1 MSSKKEL
8 VLIVPIGYKTPDFV
22 KSCTPEENALLI
34 NYGEGLL
41 KHHNSLVNR
50 KVSDVHI
57 RKLSQTL
64 QNKEQMID
72 KLKSEHTTQQK
83 SAKSDII
90 NIKQEY
96 LQKIEQLNSEIE
108 ASKHKYQTHIRQLN
122 DSALNEKKEIT
133 QNFKEHH
140 LLKTATINTLHEKEI
155 DILRNRTQNDMLAER
170 AKFRQE
176 IELLLNEL
184 GALKKERIGVIEIE
198 RKRIH
203 DELHGS
209 YQITIDKQTEQVQY
223 FQNEI
228 SELKKEHHTGIQQEK
243 KRVSDDLHQSYQ
255 LAIKQQAD
263 QINHL
268 QTEMKQ
274 KEQGLHNLDGIMK
287 YYQTCDNATKGAKG
301 ENRVQEIAKEYY
313 KNCSIQDTSG
323 TPHSGDLL
331 LTLQNIDLRCL
342 IEVKNKKIITEVDIN
357 KFIYDISEC
366 KNNINCALFISL
378 ISDNIPGKGNFYVE
392 IRNNMPVIYIYLFD
406 PSSIKFAI
414 ETLAFLNLKFSQT
427 TSTELNRQELTSDT
441 IDLIYSEYTT
451 LQQESSRI
459 DFIIKNVEKQLHQLK
474 LSKKNLN
481 NRVEKIS
488 GYYNRH
494 IRMKPDTQEVIEVNA
509 VVEAVVSVE
518 VNAKYTDEDIVK
530 IKDWINE
537 KKTIPK
543 KDQIRTIINCSTTEI
558 QKRGTRVLHKYMRD
572 CLSYSQSKS
581 ENPEV

>member
-1 MSSKKEL
+1 MDSKKEL
-8 VLIVPIGYKTPDFV
+8 VLIMPAEYQTTDFV
-22 KSCTPEENALLI
+22 KSCTPEENALLV

-41 KHHNSLVNR
+41 KHHNNLVNK

-57 RKLSQTL
+57 RKLNQTV

-72 KLKSEHTTQQK
+72 KLKSEHETQQK
-83 SAKSDII
+83 SAKSDVVSIQQ
-90 NIKQEY
+90 KY
-96 LQKIEQLNSEIE
+96 LQKIEQLNSNIE
-108 ASKHKYQTHIRQLN
+108 TAQHKYQTHIKQLK

-140 LLKTATINTLHEKEI
+140 LLQTGTMNTLHEKEI
-155 DILRNRTQNDMLAER
+155 NTIRNRTQNEILAER

-176 IELLLNEL
+176 IEQLINEL
-184 GALKKERIGVIEIE
+184 STLKKERIGIIEIE

-209 YQITIDKQTEQVQY
+209 YQIGIDKQTEQVKY

-228 SELKKEHHTGIQQEK
+228 SELKKEHNSAIKIEK
-243 KRVSDDLHQSYQ
+243 ERVSDDLHQSYQ
-255 LAIKQQAD
+255 LAIKQQSA
-263 QINHL
+263 QINYL

-287 YYQTCDNATKGAKG
+287 YYQSDNATKGAKG
-301 ENRVQEIAKEYY
+301 ENRVQVIIKEYY
-313 KNCSIQDTSG
+313 KNCSVNDTSG

-342 IEVKNKKIITEVDIN
+342 IEVKNKKVITEADIN
-357 KFIYDISEC
+357 KFIHDISEC

-378 ISDNIPGKGNFYVE
+378 ITDNIPNKGNFYVE

-414 ETLAFLNLKFSQT
+414 ETLSFLNLKFSQT
-427 TSTELNRQELTSDT
+427 TSTEINNQELNSDT
-441 IDLIYSEYTT
+441 IELIYSEYTT
-451 LQQESSRI
+451 LQQETSRI
-459 DFIIKNVEKQLHQLK
+459 DCIIKGVEKQLHQLK

-488 GYYNRH
+488 GYYSRY
-494 IRMKPDTQEVIEVNA
+494 ISMKPTDAPAVNA
-509 VVEAVVSVE
+509 VAVPVISDE
-518 VNAKYTDEDIVK
+518 VNAKYTEEDLEK
-530 IKDWINE
+530 IKKWINE
-537 KKTIPK
+537 KKTIPL
-543 KDQIRTIINCSTTEI
+543 KDQIRTIINCSTTLI
-558 QKRGTRVLHKYMRD
+558 QKRGTKILHTYMRD
-572 CLSYSQSKS
+572 YLAYSLSKS
-581 ENPEV
+581 HSEV

>member
-1 MSSKKEL
+1 MEAKQEL
-8 VLIVPIGYKTPDFV
+8 TLYMPVGYQTTDFV

-34 NYGEGLL
+34 DYGEGLL
-41 KHHNSLVNR
+41 KHHNNLVNT

-57 RKLSQTL
+57 RKLNQTL
-64 QNKEQMID
+64 QNKEHMID
-72 KLKSEHTTQQK
+72 KIKSEQTTQQK
-83 SAKSDII
+83 TAKSDII
-90 NIKQEY
+90 NIQQKY
-96 LQKIEQLNSEIE
+96 LQKIDQLNSDIE
-108 ASKHKYQTHIRQLN
+108 ASQHKYQTHVKQLK
-122 DSALNEKKEIT
+122 DSALNDKKEIT

-140 LLKTATINTLHEKEI
+140 LLQTATMNSLHEKEI
-155 DILRNRTQNDMLAER
+155 NTLRNRTQNDTLTER

-176 IELLLNEL
+176 IERLLNEL
-184 GALKKERIGVIEIE
+184 DTLKKERNGIIEIE

-209 YQITIDKQTEQVQY
+209 YQIGIDKQTEQVQY

-228 SELKKEHHTGIQQEK
+228 SELKKEHHAGIQQEK
-243 KRVSDDLHQSYQ
+243 KRISDDLHQSYQ

-268 QTEMKQ
+268 QTDMKQ

-287 YYQTCDNATKGAKG
+287 YYQSCDNSTKGAKG
-301 ENRVQEIAKEYY
+301 ENRVQEIIKEYY

-342 IEVKNKKIITEVDIN
+342 IEVKNKKIVTETDIN
-357 KFIYDISEC
+357 KFIHDISEC

-378 ISDNIPGKGNFYVE
+378 ITDNIPSKGNFYLE

-414 ETLAFLNLKFSQT
+414 ETLSFLNLKFSQT
-427 TSTELNRQELTSDT
+427 TPTEINHQELNTDT
-441 IDLIYSEYTT
+441 IELIYSEYTT
-451 LQQESSRI
+451 LQQEASRI
-459 DFIIKNVEKQLHQLK
+459 DCIIKNVEKQLHQLK

-488 GYYNRH
+488 GYYSRH
-494 IRMKPDTQEVIEVNA
+494 IKMKPTDVLTFNAVIEA
-509 VVEAVVSVE
+509 VISDE
-518 VNAKYTDEDIVK
+518 VKEKYTEDDLEK
-530 IKDWINE
+530 IKKLIYE
-537 KKTIPK
+537 KKIIPK

-558 QKRGTRVLHKYMRD
+558 QKRGTRVLHKYMKD
-572 CLSYSQSKS
+572 CLEYIQSK
-581 ENPEV
+581 PEISKV